1 MDTGFTNKMKKI
13 RHSKLPITL
22 ESTDRLDYD
31 MLHAIQLNLMYDEKD
46 SRNKNQGC
54 WSTWIDEYGNW
65 FNPYK
70 PNPNQMELFDE

>member
-13 RHSKLPITL
+13 RHSKLPIVL
-22 ESTDRLDYD
+22 ECSDILDYD

-46 SRNKNQGC
+46 SRKENQGC
-54 WSTWIDEYGNW
+54 WNAWVDEYGNW

-70 PNPNQMELFDE
+70 PNPNQLELFN